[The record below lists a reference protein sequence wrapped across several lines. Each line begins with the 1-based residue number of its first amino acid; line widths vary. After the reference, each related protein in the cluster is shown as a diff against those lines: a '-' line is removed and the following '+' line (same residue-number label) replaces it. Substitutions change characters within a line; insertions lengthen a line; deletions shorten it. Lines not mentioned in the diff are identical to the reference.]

1 MQGVRG
7 NNSPSMAGT
16 KTRGHLWQARQ
27 WGFHRWV
34 PAKSHAMKCRCRTC
48 RILKLVGSSI
58 FLSISAGSY
67 HYILFQ
73 LESLEHSGRDRYIE
87 EVNERIMTGRQRV
100 KKRTRSVVKTATL
113 QVSNQLKGTF
123 VEYEQY
129 KKDWR
134 LKTEVIQM
142 VPIQLIKSNSN
153 LNINS
158 HSQLLIWHR
167 RRIHNCGARP
177 MVMSCCWCWSSRIV
191 VVWHF
196 HFQFCSQDFGSPNRN
211 GLGHKVCK
219 TVDPVSQKQVD
230 AVFVPKLKKG
240 YWQGSISNIQ
250 QLSDSTV
257 VDDDANSLRVNQ
269 LLLARTCP
277 SHRCNDIFFMIW
289 DMIMNHAMNN
299 LNNIIYYNIRN
310 IISISVPGSL
320 FHCTDSGTDWNWF
333 WNCTDTDIVLAP
345 VGYFAYDF

>member
-1 MQGVRG
+1 MRISSLSSSKVTCHEMPLSNMSHLETCWGIDFFVNFCGLISLYIIPAWIAWTFRSWSLHRRG
-7 NNSPSMAGT
+7 QRANHDWT
-16 KTRGHLWQARQ
+16 
-27 WGFHRWV
+27 
-34 PAKSHAMKCRCRTC
+34 PAC
-48 RILKLVGSSI
+48 
-58 FLSISAGSY
+58 
-67 HYILFQ
+67 
-73 LESLEHSGRDRYIE
+73 E
-87 EVNERIMTGRQRV
+87 EEN
-100 KKRTRSVVKTATL
+100 
-113 QVSNQLKGTF
+113 QVSCEDSYVAGFESIEGNFRRIWAVQEG
-123 VEYEQY
+123 
-129 KKDWR
+129 
-134 LKTEVIQM
+134 LKTEDWSHSNG
-142 VPIQLIKSNSN
+142 SNSTNQIKFN

-167 RRIHNCGARP
+167 RRIQNCGARP

-289 DMIMNHAMNN
+289 DMIMNHVMNN
-299 LNNIIYYNIRN
+299 LNNIIIILISNIIN

-333 WNCTDTDIVLAP
+333 WNCTDTDIVPAP